1 MARAAGEEELPVD
14 MFGEGSDTMIEKK
27 SSRGRIKKNKAKQR
41 EEIQAQENE
50 PGGDAT
56 QNKELLT

>member
-1 MARAAGEEELPVD
+1 